1 MVGVTPKWKSPP
13 CRRSDSGAVSEV
25 PTIQRIQHEGID
37 LDTGPACDGLHI
49 LAAEGERALF
59 DDAVSFLAGEFER
72 QLLPRTE
79 EHLITKGAAVGVIC
93 FARNRRTGQTRSQR
107 GEQNADPFQRA
118 TDLGAAGGGGVVPR
132 GSEEVRIDD
141 VG

>member
-49 LAAEGERALF
+49 LAADGQRALF
-59 DDAVSFLAGEFER
+59 DDPVSFLAGEFQR

-79 EHLITKGAAVGVIC
+79 EHLITKAAAACVLC
-93 FARNRRTGQTRSQR
+93 FARHRRTRRSTSQP
-107 GEQNADPFQRA
+107 GD
-118 TDLGAAGGGGVVPR
+118 
-132 GSEEVRIDD
+132 
-141 VG
+141 